1 MAKEGGVGDFANPT
15 YTQWLLDAIHKVKS
29 QKQRPSDDRIC
40 HAVRQ
45 VHKVSKD
52 SVLEQL
58 ELAVRDG
65 LILRVLNKGICS
77 YRDPKSGPP
86 PKQLKSTQNTDI
98 NEIIKKVLRK
108 SGAEN
113 GLTLKQIEK
122 LVKEFNSLEFSES
135 TLIDQLKAS
144 IRKGISRNV
153 YEKEGKFIK
162 LKAKVNPGYRQ
173 ILEDDFNSEYS
184 FCFEEENKVC
194 NNHSHFVS
202 QDFIICMNTYMSLNF
217 QEH

>member
-1 MAKEGGVGDFANPT
+1 MQTSFEMAKEGGVGELADPT
-15 YTQWLLDAIHKVKS
+15 YTRWLLDAIHKVKS

-52 SVLEQL
+52 SLLEQL

-65 LILRVLNKGICS
+65 AILKVLNKGTCS

-86 PKQLKSTQNTDI
+86 PKQSKKQPQITDLTK
-98 NEIIKKVLRK
+98 IITKALQKC
-108 SGAEN
+108 GTEH
-113 GLTLKQIEK
+113 GMTFKQIERY
-122 LVKEFNSLEFSES
+122 VKDCNSLDSSDS
-135 TLIDQLKAS
+135 TLIDNLKAA

-153 YEKEGKFIK
+153 YEKEGKLIK
-162 LKAKVNPGYRQ
+162 LKVNTTYGHT
-173 ILEDDFNSEYS
+173 LEDEFSSEYL

-194 NNHSHFVS
+194 NKCS
-202 QDFIICMNTYMSLNF
+202 QSS
-217 QEH
+217 